1 MAWGNV
7 LVCLDEWWIDEI
19 LYTGT
24 TQKKQFSAPGSKKK
38 KKRSSLGH
46 LWISMNSQKG
56 KRKMYKA
63 ILVSVGKLRIYKIEK
78 KYCWSHKKK

>member
-38 KKRSSLGH
+38 KK
-46 LWISMNSQKG
+46 KE
-56 KRKMYKA
+56 A
-63 ILVSVGKLRIYKIEK
+63 V
-78 KYCWSHKKK
+78 